1 MPETRSKITNIA
13 VFCGSSMGNN
23 PLYRQVAWE
32 LGRELACRGIGVVY
46 GGGNIG
52 LMGTVA
58 DGALEQGGRVIG
70 VIPNSLVERELAHL
84 GLTELH
90 VVETM
95 HERKA
100 LMAERS
106 DAFIALPGGYGT
118 LDELCEI
125 VTWRQLHFHQKPIGL
140 LNTAD
145 FFDPFLE
152 FVHHAYEEGFV
163 HNTHLQF
170 LHVHAEVSS
179 LLELLEQNMP

>member
-1 MPETRSKITNIA
+1 MPDTQHKIANIA

-52 LMGTVA
+52 LMGVLA
-58 DGALEQGGRVIG
+58 DGALSEGGRVIG
-70 VIPNSLVERELAHL
+70 VIPHSLVARELAHK

-90 VVETM
+90 TVETM

-100 LMAERS
+100 LMADRA

-125 VTWRQLHFHQKPIGL
+125 VTWRQLHFHNKPIGL
-140 LNTAD
+140 LNTAE
-145 FFDPFLE
+145 FFTPFLD
-152 FVHHAYEEGFV
+152 FVRHAFEEGFV
-163 HNTHLQF
+163 HSTHLSF
-170 LHVHAEVSS
+170 LHVHTEIPT
-179 LLELLEQNMP
+179 LLERMEQKP